1 MRYLVISDIHA
12 NLAAFEAVLNDA
24 GSFDMIWCLGDLVG
38 YGPDP
43 NECVARIR
51 EFEHICIA
59 GNHDWAALGKLDL
72 NQFNHDARVAN
83 AWTQAQ
89 LTPIARAYL
98 EARPTRIEQEGF
110 LLVHGSPREPIWEY
124 ILDMEQAV
132 ANFAHFEAPVCLV
145 GHTHIPIGFVL
156 DQEHQDYYRLVP
168 PYPEPVRLSNPKM
181 RMILNPGS
189 VGQPRDGDP
198 RASYAILDTEAG
210 TWDVYRVDY
219 PVEVTQE
226 RMRAQG
232 LPRRLIERLMV
243 GR

>member
-1 MRYLVISDIHA
+1 VRYLVISDIHA
-12 NLAAFEAVLNDA
+12 NLAAFDAVLDAA

-43 NECVARIR
+43 NECVARIQ

-83 AWTQAQ
+83 AWTQRQ

-98 EARPTRIEQEGF
+98 EARPTRLEEDGF

-124 ILDMEQAV
+124 ILDIEQAAV
-132 ANFAHFEAPVCLV
+132 NFSHFEAPVCLV
-145 GHTHIPIGFVL
+145 GHTHVPIGFVL
-156 DQEHQDYYRLVP
+156 DREHEDYYRLVP
-168 PYPEPVRLSNPKM
+168 PYPEPIRLANPTM

-198 RASYAILDTEAG
+198 RASYAILDTEAR
-210 TWDVYRVDY
+210 TWEVHRVDY

-226 RMRAQG
+226 RMRAYD
-232 LPRRLIERLMV
+232 LPLRLIQRLAV